1 VKSKNPFCTSTKGI
15 FFHVAAFIFDSEIL
29 FYNLKSKNPRTFMN
43 SPITFLL
50 LLTLIVFNFSCE
62 TKSTEKPPQP
72 SSPNILLILTDD
84 QSYLDLGCY
93 GAVDLHTPNIDRLA
107 ENGIRLTQFYA
118 GAPVCSPSRAAL
130 LTGKYNFNAG
140 LFGNVAP
147 PHIDPEGKS
156 GLPTEEI
163 TMAEVFKG
171 AGYKTA
177 LIGKWHLGHTPE
189 KLPNGQGFD
198 YFFGHQRGCIDNYSH
213 FFYWSGPNTHDLYQ
227 NEKEIYRQGQF
238 FGDLM
243 KDELNNFIQEAGP
256 DPFFAYW
263 AINMPHYPYQGKKEW
278 LDYYKDL
285 DSPRKEYAAFIST
298 FDALIGEVYAYLE
311 EAGKLDNTI
320 IAFQTDHGHS
330 TEERAYFGGG
340 DNGPFNGAK
349 FSMLEGGLRVPA
361 IISFPK
367 LLDKG
372 QVRHQWA
379 NSVDWLPTLAEMAGV
394 AINHGV
400 DGKSMLPFL
409 TDVSAPSSHSI
420 MHWGTGNPE
429 NEAYPWAIRKGDW
442 KLLGNPRDPA
452 GVLEFGEDEQ
462 LYLVN
467 LAQDS
472 TESSNLSALH
482 PDVVQELSRLH
493 DDWIEEILEKSRESE

>member
-1 VKSKNPFCTSTKGI
+1 MNHSLLT
-15 FFHVAAFIFDSEIL
+15 FFS
-29 FYNLKSKNPRTFMN
+29 N
-43 SPITFLL
+43 LL
-50 LLTLIVFNFSCE
+50 LLNSILSSCGSDSE
-62 TKSTEKPPQP
+62 NTEDPAH
-72 SSPNILLILTDD
+72 PNVLLILTDD
-84 QSYLDLGCY
+84 QSFMDLGCF
-93 GAVDLHTPNIDRLA
+93 GSPDLHTPNIDRLA

-156 GLPTEEI
+156 GLPSEEI
-163 TMAEVFKG
+163 TMAEVFKE
-171 AGYKTA
+171 AGYRTA

-227 NEKEIYRQGQF
+227 NEEEIYRHGQF

-243 KDELNNFIQEAGP
+243 KEELIDFVGTPNS
-256 DPFFAYW
+256 DPFFVYW
-263 AINMPHYPYQGKKEW
+263 AINMPHYPYQGKEKW
-278 LDYYKDL
+278 LSYYKDM
-285 DSPRKEYAAFIST
+285 DTPRKEYASFIST
-298 FDALIGEVYAYLE
+298 FDELIGEVYAYLE
-311 EAGKLDNTI
+311 ESGKLENTI

-349 FSMLEGGLRVPA
+349 FSMLEGGLRIPA
-361 IISFPK
+361 IISYPK
-367 LLDKG
+367 KLATG
-372 QVRHQWA
+372 EVRHQWS
-379 NSVDWLPTLAEMAGV
+379 NSVDWLPTLAELAGV
-394 AINHGV
+394 KVNHAI

-409 TDVSAPSSHSI
+409 REPKNPSSHEI
-420 MHWGTGNPE
+420 MHWGTGDPE
-429 NEAYPWAIRKGDW
+429 TEKYPWAVRKGDW
-442 KLLGNPRDPA
+442 KLLGNPRDPT
-452 GVLEFGEDEQ
+452 GNLEFGENDN

-467 LAQDS
+467 LSQDS
-472 TESSNLSALH
+472 TESSNMANQH
-482 PDVVQELSRLH
+482 PEIVRELSSLQA
-493 DDWIEEILEKSRESE
+493 DWIKKIVENRKDSN